1 MKCNCGKKMYCYT
14 DGAHEIDLCYACGK
28 FNGNAFGDSEFTY
41 MVLKNPKILL
51 GMIKEKFLIPRE

>member
-1 MKCNCGKKMYCYT
+1 MYCYT